1 MAAIESTNQTQFSA
15 EQPFFEQPI
24 GLPQEERV
32 VKPVVPFFKR
42 RKTIILIITT
52 ITVILLLILFV
63 INLIVE
69 RNRRLGKPSD
79 VIIATPTPVT
89 ANNLQLEV
97 EQLKQEWKAAD
108 PTQLELQ
115 PPAIDYAIRLDPTVR

>member
-32 VKPVVPFFKR
+32 VKPIVPFFKR
-42 RKTIILIITT
+42 RKTIILSIT
-52 ITVILLLILFV
+52 IVTVVLLFILFV

-69 RNRRLGKPSD
+69 RNRRLGIAPGIS
-79 VIIATPTPVT
+79 VATPSPIA

-97 EQLKQEWKAAD
+97 EQLKREWKAAN

-115 PPAIDYAIRLDPTVR
+115 PPALDYEIRLDPTVR